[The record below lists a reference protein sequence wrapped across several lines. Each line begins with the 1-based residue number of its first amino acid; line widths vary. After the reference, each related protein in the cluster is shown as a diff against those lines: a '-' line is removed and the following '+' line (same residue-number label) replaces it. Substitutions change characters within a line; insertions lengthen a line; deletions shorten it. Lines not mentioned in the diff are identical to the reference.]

1 MDSGPPGSGPI
12 KDQHTQSRVSVHITI
27 IFTIMMTTLIHNM
40 EHIAEWPTQHIHS
53 LSSLCLLPLQRLEK
67 LKPHFPKLPCSE
79 AEGGPLMYLR
89 LTKLS
94 DQAQRAAGSRRVD
107 VMTSRSSSCLG
118 HPLVL

>member
-1 MDSGPPGSGPI
+1 
-12 KDQHTQSRVSVHITI
+12 
-27 IFTIMMTTLIHNM
+27 M

-94 DQAQRAAGSRRVD
+94 DHAHSAAGSRGV
-107 VMTSRSSSCLG
+107 RSEDLRAPPPAWDTHWRCDRGGCRPSCCLDKPG
-118 HPLVL
+118 P